1 MRTLL
6 YISLVLLALL
16 GCSRSTAPVITTPN
30 ATQIAEFTANAKITL
45 PASAQSVG
53 WREERGMDAALWLQL
68 RMPAAE
74 LQGFLDGSPFCNAK
88 LGTNDQSLVYKFR
101 DFFPTPPVHYR
112 CAEQELPNARFLNIL
127 IIDESDTTNTLVSLM
142 WHET

>member
-1 MRTLL
+1 MRTPLS
-6 YISLVLLALL
+6 ISLLLVALL

-45 PASAQSVG
+45 LASAQPVG

-68 RMPAAE
+68 RMPKTE
-74 LQGFLDGSPFCNAK
+74 LQSFLDGSPFRSATLN
-88 LGTNDQSLVYKFR
+88 TNDQSLVFKFR

-112 CAEQELPNARFLNIL
+112 CAEQALPNARFLNIL
-127 IIDESDTTNTLVSLM
+127 IIDESDTTNALVSLM